1 MRGATAQSRIVKIKK
16 NEHAFE
22 TLLRMERIVGL
33 RPLVCPI
40 RQQPQCRR
48 VRLSPAF
55 LSAPTEA
62 RGLDTSVKQGVT
74 QCLRRS
80 DLCQAP
86 QSNWCALQD
95 IGHART
101 DHPSLGAVG
110 ALPATVRFLV
120 PSLSQSG
127 GGGVEGNRVCIEYCT
142 GCRWGLRASWMAS
155 ELLVTF
161 NDRSIGEVAI
171 RPSNEPGTFDVWVV
185 RNADGLERRVWCR
198 KEEGGFPE
206 LKELKQR
213 IRDIVAPQQ
222 DLGHS
227 DCRSEEPSAS

>member
-1 MRGATAQSRIVKIKK
+1 MFKTLGFVPSPPVELVRATRHWACP
-16 NEHAFE
+16 H
-22 TLLRMERIVGL
+22 
-33 RPLVCPI
+33 RPSL
-40 RQQPQCRR
+40 
-48 VRLSPAF
+48 A
-55 LSAPTEA
+55 
-62 RGLDTSVKQGVT
+62 
-74 QCLRRS
+74 RRS
-80 DLCQAP
+80 WSP
-86 QSNWCALQD
+86 
-95 IGHART
+95 
-101 DHPSLGAVG
+101 P
-110 ALPATVRFLV
+110 LPATVRFLV